1 VTVLF
6 ALAVI
11 AFILP
16 RRWTAPLISLVQ
28 VLVPFQDATRT
39 ALDASFGGSEPAGEP
54 IAAAEHEA
62 LLREKQAL
70 EHQVAALSVQI
81 SDLQIENS
89 ILKTIRSHGTDD
101 QPIWTRGRLIPARV
115 VSEDLLAWRDS
126 RLTNAGTLR
135 GVRPGAPVCS
145 NCFDI
150 ERGRRDGLRDG
161 MAVLLSEVLVGYVDS
176 VGTHTSQVRLLSDP
190 DTEMR
195 VRTGRFVGDR
205 FEPSELVFWLTGK
218 GRGLTEIRD
227 VRREDAENGAVRV
240 GDVVLADP
248 SASAAPA
255 AMTIGRIS
263 QARTDRRNPLLCIL
277 TVKSTV
283 DERSLRR
290 VYVFD
295 PGPEDEK

>member
-6 ALAVI
+6 VLAVI
-11 AFILP
+11 AFVLP
-16 RRWTAPLISLVQ
+16 RGWTAPLISLVQ
-28 VLVPFQDATRT
+28 VLVPFQDATRA
-39 ALDASFGGSEPAGEP
+39 ALDASVGGSESARDP
-54 IAAAEHEA
+54 IAAAEYAA

-70 EHQVAALSVQI
+70 EHQVAALSIQI
-81 SDLQIENS
+81 ADLQIENS
-89 ILKTIRSHGTDD
+89 ILKTIRLHGAND

-135 GVRPGAPVCS
+135 GVQPGAPVCS

-150 ERGRRDGLRDG
+150 ERGKRDGLRDG

-195 VRTGRFVGDR
+195 VRSGRFVEDR

-218 GRGLTEIRD
+218 GRGSTEIRD
-227 VRREDAENGAVRV
+227 VRREDVENGSVRV

-248 SASAAPA
+248 TAKAAPA

-263 QARTDRRNPLLCIL
+263 QIRTDRQNPLLCIL
-277 TVKSTV
+277 TVKSAV

-295 PGPEDEK
+295 PGSEDGE